1 MCLRQA
7 HDFAWGT
14 TFCFVR
20 LPCQSRG
27 ADVALLSYW
36 DSFSCE
42 NTLKRWSRLQ
52 FGNSAILSLN
62 FCFDPGCRKRAG
74 CRTCIFSR
82 GSRAVLTLLFLFFLL
97 EGKNCCCSA
106 AEHRHN
112 SSWDS
117 WRTSC
122 CLRISNFE
130 YCFYGALQKFSRK
143 TKKFWCSKCSL

>member
-42 NTLKRWSRLQ
+42 DNWKDDPDCNLAIRQFLVWISVVIQDVERELAAERASSREAV
-52 FGNSAILSLN
+52 GLSWLYSCCG
-62 FCFDPGCRKRAG
+62 F
-74 CRTCIFSR
+74 
-82 GSRAVLTLLFLFFLL
+82 L
-97 EGKNCCCSA
+97 EGKNCRCSA

-117 WRTSC
+117 WRMSC

-143 TKKFWCSKCSL
+143 TKKFWCSKCSI